1 MSKATDGRGLQF
13 NVKFDGQ
20 PQGKINIAAH
30 VYDNAGNHIESTGID
45 EAGNFKLSLSQA
57 QLKNAKL
64 FITPVGENKEIP
76 KFSDLEKLS
85 AYQPYID
92 KRRLGNEII
101 DLLPIPDLKYKYWWW
116 CTCRVTGRVTKKVFA
131 GGAWQTLPVCKARV
145 HICEVDRWPI
155 LIQRFP
161 DDIIYRIRDEIIAT
175 KWPVPPIPDP
185 GPRKDFEIELP
196 IQRINTLAQRSLK
209 TKTAKLAVSD
219 FSFAQNNF
227 KAQLA
232 SGNSVLQLRKE
243 LLENYHLIFP
253 YFCYWKWIW
262 PYFYS
267 CDELAVI
274 ETDEQGRFDRY
285 IKYFC
290 FGDKPDIYVWVDYF
304 INGQWVTVY
313 NPGRACNTYW
323 DYVCGTEININ
334 ITDNRVPHC
343 GRTDVVG
350 EIAEIL
356 RIGSSS
362 HTSHILQ
369 RSVSQTVQGVSFDAK
384 GLTNFYLAGL
394 PGIKYVN
401 PFGGALN
408 IVADFGSTLHAS
420 GVTHFRCSHKRHSDA
435 DVPANW
441 TIHENPVFRYYEDEI
456 NDGVN
461 PPFQHRKGFDLKD
474 PSYYGL
480 YIIPH
485 HEASLQAGIPAPAGT
500 LLNRD
505 WMSEDFVIASI
516 NSTEL
521 LNELYDFKF
530 EFFRIIGGVPQ
541 VVSVP
546 KSTFQVP
553 NPDDVTMS
561 LPLSNT
567 GYASANYPDFHAA
580 DYIVQDPA
588 APATNALAFKMTFR
602 VDNNLCNAEID
613 NVTVLNNDTTT
624 TNSDTECGFASYK
637 DKNTSDVKFS
647 FAATHPNNFAVFSFG
662 VIRGNGNECPTANAG
677 GMVIGSTPTGVPSG
691 APPFPPY
698 GGYTLAGGKYTKQVS
713 IAGLLGPC
721 DQAAFSENLNVTALA
736 TNGSSLIHDYN
747 AGDIAA
753 FALEP
758 AAVTVP

>member
-1 MSKATDGRGLQF
+1 MAKNKEGRGMQF

-20 PQGKINIAAH
+20 PQGKIKIAAH
-30 VYDNAGNHIESTGID
+30 VYDNAGKHIESTEID
-45 EAGNFKLSLSQA
+45 ETGNFKLSLPQDELRS
-57 QLKNAKL
+57 AKF
-64 FITPVGENKEIP
+64 FIAPVGEHKEIP
-76 KFSDLEKLS
+76 TLNELEKLN
-85 AYQPYID
+85 AYQPYLNWRNYKEGI
-92 KRRLGNEII
+92 KE
-101 DLLPIPDLKYKYWWW
+101 LLPIPDLNYQYWWM
-116 CTCRVTGRVTKKVFA
+116 CSCRVTGRVTKRVFV
-131 GGAWQTLPVCKARV
+131 GGAWQVMPVCRARV

-155 LIQRFP
+155 LIKRFP
-161 DDIIYRIRDEIIAT
+161 DEIIFRIRDEIIAT
-175 KWPVPPIPDP
+175 KWPIPPIPDP
-185 GPRKDFEIELP
+185 GPRRGFEIDFP
-196 IQRINTLAQRSLK
+196 VQRINTLATRAMERKAPAMEISPGE
-209 TKTAKLAVSD
+209 
-219 FSFAQNNF
+219 FSIAQNSF

-232 SGNSVLQLRKE
+232 SGNSAFQIRRE
-243 LLENYHLIFP
+243 LLENYHLIYP

-290 FGDKPDIYVWVDYF
+290 FGDKPDIYVWVEYF

-323 DYVCGTEININ
+323 NYVCGTEININ
-334 ITDNRVPHC
+334 ITDSRVPHC

-369 RSVSQTVQGVSFDAK
+369 RSVSQTVQGVSFDAQ
-384 GLTNFYLAGL
+384 GLTNFYFGGL
-394 PGIKYVN
+394 TGIKYVN
-401 PFGGALN
+401 PFGETLHV
-408 IVADFGSTLHAS
+408 VADFGSTLHAS
-420 GVTHFRCSHKRHSDA
+420 GVTYFRCSHKRHSDT
-435 DVPANW
+435 DIPANW
-441 TIHENPVFRYYEDEI
+441 TIHEDPVFRYYEDEI

-474 PSYYGL
+474 PSYSGL

-516 NSTEL
+516 KSTEL
-521 LNELYDFKF
+521 ANELYDFKF
-530 EFFRIIGGVPQ
+530 EFYRIVAGVPER
-541 VVSVP
+541 VSVP

-561 LPLSNT
+561 LPLSN
-567 GYASANYPDFHAA
+567 SAYVSAGYPDFHTT
-580 DYIVQDPA
+580 DYIIQDPGIA
-588 APATNALAFKMTFR
+588 ANALAFKMTFR
-602 VDNNLCNAEID
+602 VDNNLCNAVID
-613 NVTVLNNDTTT
+613 DITVINTDGTTT
-624 TNSDTECGFASYK
+624 DSDTECGFAPYN
-637 DKNTSDVKFS
+637 DKNTSEVEFS

-662 VIRGNGNECPTANAG
+662 VIRGNGNACPTANTD
-677 GMVIGSTPTGVPSG
+677 GMVIGNSSN
-691 APPFPPY
+691 
-698 GGYTLAGGKYTKQVS
+698 GYTLAAGKFTKEVP

-721 DQAAFSENLNVTALA
+721 AQAAFAENLYVTALA
-736 TNGSSLIHDYN
+736 TDGSSRLHGYD
-747 AGDIAA
+747 AGDVAA

-758 AAVTVP
+758 SV

>member
-1 MSKATDGRGLQF
+1 MSKAKDERGLQF

-30 VYDNAGNHIESTGID
+30 VFNNAGNHLESTSID
-45 EAGNFKLSLSQA
+45 EAGNFKLALSQIE
-57 QLKNAKL
+57 LRTAKI
-64 FITPVGENKEIP
+64 FIAPIGEGKEIP
-76 KFSDLEKLS
+76 SLKDLEKLN
-85 AYQPYID
+85 AYQPYINWRNYKD
-92 KRRLGNEII
+92 GIRE
-101 DLLPIPDLKYKYWWW
+101 LLPIPELNFKYWWW
-116 CTCRVTGRVTKKVFA
+116 CKCRVTGRVTKKVFV
-131 GGAWQTLPVCKARV
+131 GGAWQTLPVCRARV

-161 DDIIYRIRDEIIAT
+161 DEIIYKIRDEIIAT

-185 GPRKDFEIELP
+185 GPRRDFEIERP
-196 IQRINTLAQRSLK
+196 ISRINTLASRAMQSK
-209 TKTAKLAVSD
+209 AVAIKNVTGD

-232 SGNSVLQLRKE
+232 SGNSVFQLRRE

-274 ETDEQGRFDRY
+274 ETDEQGRFDTV

-369 RSVSQTVQGVSFDAK
+369 RSVSQSVQGVSFDAH
-384 GLTNFYLAGL
+384 GLTNFYFGGL
-394 PGIKYVN
+394 TGIKYVN
-401 PFGGALN
+401 PFGGMLH

-420 GVTHFRCSHKRHSDA
+420 GVTHYRCSHKRRSAA
-435 DVPANW
+435 DTPANW
-441 TIHENPVFRYYEDEI
+441 TIHDDSVFRYYEDEI

-474 PSYYGL
+474 PSYAGL

-505 WMSEDFVIASI
+505 WMSEDFVITTI
-516 NSTEL
+516 NSNEL

-530 EFFRIIGGVPQ
+530 EFYRIVAGTPQ
-541 VVSVP
+541 RVSVP

-553 NPDDVTMS
+553 NPDDTTMS
-561 LPLSNT
+561 LPLSNS
-567 GYASANYPDFHAA
+567 GFVSANYPAFHTV
-580 DYIVQDPA
+580 DYIEQDAGIPA
-588 APATNALAFKMTFR
+588 NALAFKMTFR
-602 VDNNLCNAEID
+602 VDNNLCVAEID
-613 NVTVLNNDTTT
+613 NITVLNSDGTTT
-624 TNSDTECGFASYK
+624 DSDTECGFATYK
-637 DKNTSDVKFS
+637 NKNTSEVEFS

-662 VIRGNGNECPTANAG
+662 VIRGNGNACPTANTS
-677 GMVIGSTPTGVPSG
+677 GMVIGNSSN
-691 APPFPPY
+691 
-698 GGYTLAGGKYTKQVS
+698 GYTLAVGKFTKEVP

-721 DQAAFSENLNVTALA
+721 AQAAFSENLNVYALA
-736 TNGSSLIHDYN
+736 TDGSSRLHGYDD
-747 AGDIAA
+747 GDVAA

-758 AAVTVP
+758 LVTPIPSTV

>member
-1 MSKATDGRGLQF
+1 MSKNKEERGLQF

-30 VYDNAGNHIESTGID
+30 VYDNAGNHIESTEID
-45 EAGNFKLSLSQA
+45 EAGNFKLSLSQS

-64 FITPVGENKEIP
+64 FITPIGDSKQIP
-76 KFSDLEKLS
+76 KFDELEKLN
-85 AYQPYID
+85 AYQPYLD
-92 KRRLGNEII
+92 RRKLGKEVTE
-101 DLLPIPDLKYKYWWW
+101 LLPIPDLKYKYWWW
-116 CTCRVTGRVTKKVFA
+116 CNCRVTGRVTKKVFV

-145 HICEVDRWPI
+145 HICEIDRWPI

-161 DDIIYRIRDEIIAT
+161 DDIIFRIRDEIIAT

-185 GPRKDFEIELP
+185 GPLKEFEIERP
-196 IQRINTLAQRSLK
+196 FKRINTLATRSLQ
-209 TKTAKLAVSD
+209 TKAATVQLAASD

-232 SGNSVLQLRKE
+232 SGNSVIQLRRE

-274 ETDEQGRFDRY
+274 ETDDQGRFDRN

-323 DYVCGTEININ
+323 NYACGTEININ

-369 RSVSQTVQGVSFDAK
+369 RSVSQTVQGVSFDAQ
-384 GLTNFYLAGL
+384 GLTNFYFG
-394 PGIKYVN
+394 GISGVKYIN
-401 PFGGALN
+401 PFGGTLPV
-408 IVADFGSTLHAS
+408 VADFGSTLHAS
-420 GVTHFRCSHKRHSDA
+420 GVTHYRCSHKRHSAA
-435 DVPANW
+435 DIPSNW
-441 TIHENPVFRYYEDEI
+441 TIHKESVFRVYEDEI

-474 PSYYGL
+474 PSYEDL

-505 WMSEDFVIASI
+505 WMSEDFVITSI
-516 NSTEL
+516 DSTGL
-521 LNELYDFKF
+521 FNELYDFKF
-530 EFFRIIGGVPQ
+530 EFFRIVAGTPER
-541 VVSVP
+541 VSVP

-553 NPDDVTMS
+553 NPDDTTMS

-567 GYASANYPDFHAA
+567 GYTSANYPDFHAA
-580 DYIVQDPA
+580 DYVQQDPGNLA
-588 APATNALAFKMTFR
+588 NALSFKMTFR
-602 VDNNLCNAEID
+602 VDNNLCTAEID
-613 NVTVLNNDTTT
+613 NITVINSNGST
-624 TNSDTECGFASYK
+624 TNSDTECGFADYN
-637 DKNTSDVKFS
+637 DKNTSEVKFS
-647 FAATHPNNFAVFSFG
+647 FTAAHPNNFAVFGFG
-662 VIRGNGNECPTANAG
+662 VIRGNGNACPTADTG
-677 GMVIGSTPTGVPSG
+677 GMVIGNSSN
-691 APPFPPY
+691 
-698 GGYTLAGGKYTKQVS
+698 GYTLAGGKYTKEVP

-721 DQAAFSENLNVTALA
+721 AQAAFSENLYVTALA
-736 TNGSSLIHDYN
+736 TNGSSLMYDYN
-747 AGDIAA
+747 APDVAA

-758 AAVTVP
+758 APSTV

>member
-1 MSKATDGRGLQF
+1 MSKNKEERGLQF

-30 VYDNAGNHIESTGID
+30 VYDNAGNHIESAKID
-45 EAGNFKLSLSQA
+45 EGGNFTIGLSQS

-64 FITPVGENKEIP
+64 FITPFGDNPQIP
-76 KFSDLEKLS
+76 RFDELEKLN

-92 KRRLGNEII
+92 KKQLGKGIT

-116 CTCRVTGRVTKKVFA
+116 CSCRVTGRVTKKVFV

-145 HICEVDRWPI
+145 HVCEIDRWPI

-161 DDIIYRIRDEIIAT
+161 DNVILRIRDEIIAT

-185 GPRKDFEIELP
+185 GPLKDFEIERP
-196 IQRINTLAQRSLK
+196 FSRIKTLATRSLQ
-209 TKTAKLAVSD
+209 TKNANVQLAASD

-232 SGNSVLQLRKE
+232 SGNSVIQLRRE

-274 ETDEQGRFDRY
+274 ETDDQGRFDRK
-285 IKYFC
+285 IQYFC

-323 DYVCGTEININ
+323 NYVCGTEININ

-343 GRTDVVG
+343 GRADVVG

-369 RSVSQTVQGVSFDAK
+369 RSVSQTVQGVSFDAQ
-384 GLTNFYLAGL
+384 GLTNFYFG
-394 PGIKYVN
+394 GVSGVKYLN
-401 PFGGALN
+401 PFGGMLHV
-408 IVADFGSTLHAS
+408 VADFGSTLHAS
-420 GVTHFRCSHKRHSDA
+420 GVTHYRCSHKRHSDA
-435 DVPANW
+435 DVPASW
-441 TIHENPVFRYYEDEI
+441 TIHKESVYRVYEDEI

-474 PSYYGL
+474 PSYEDL

-505 WMSEDFVIASI
+505 WMSEDFVITSI

-530 EFFRIIGGVPQ
+530 EFFRIVAGTPER
-541 VVSVP
+541 VSVP

-553 NPDDVTMS
+553 NPDDITMS

-567 GYASANYPDFHAA
+567 GYASVNYPDFHAA
-580 DYIVQDPA
+580 DYVQQDPGV
-588 APATNALAFKMTFR
+588 PANAIAFKMTFR

-613 NVTVLNNDTTT
+613 NITVMNSDGTTT
-624 TNSDTECGFASYK
+624 DSDTACGFATYN
-637 DKNTSDVKFS
+637 DKNTSEVEFS

-662 VIRGNGNECPTANAG
+662 VIRGNGNACPTADTG
-677 GMVIGSTPTGVPSG
+677 GMVIGNSSN
-691 APPFPPY
+691 
-698 GGYTLAGGKYTKQVS
+698 GYTLAGGKYSKEVP

-721 DQAAFSENLNVTALA
+721 AQAAFSENLSVHALA
-736 TNGSSLIHDYN
+736 TDGSNRLSGYDDY
-747 AGDIAA
+747 DVAA

-758 AAVTVP
+758 TPPTP